1 MIIVQDL
8 GVQALTA
15 VLSILVAGVGVLV
28 TAFVPKIKDAV
39 DKHLG
44 TSQANIANKVIDG
57 LGSIAQTVVADFN
70 QRVVADAKAK
80 GVFTAELAASVKD
93 DAVKAV
99 IAQAPELI
107 ALGKSVIG
115 DIEALIPQ
123 LIEQAVAKEK

>member
-1 MIIVQDL
+1 MQDL

-15 VLSILVAGVGVLV
+15 VLSILVAGVGVLIS
-28 TAFVPKIKDAV
+28 AFVPKIKDAV
-39 DKHLG
+39 DEHLG
-44 TSQANIANKVIDG
+44 TAQANIANKVIDG

-80 GVFTAELAASVKD
+80 GIFTAELAASVKE

-107 ALGKSVIG
+107 ELGKSAIG
-115 DIEALIPQ
+115 DVEALIPQ
-123 LIEQAVAKEK
+123 LIEQAVLKAK